1 MWDSSTEYRHCLH
14 DSVCYFGP
22 DKNHLGPCPNP
33 SEKIVEYIYMCVCV
47 CVWERGKKKK
57 LRKKVSSVDGK
68 IGGSVAWP
76 DFEGYKQ
83 IH

>member
-33 SEKIVEYIYMCVCV
+33 SEKIVENIYMCVCV
-47 CVWERGKKKK
+47 CVCVCVRERGKKKK
-57 LRKKVSSVDGK
+57 LRKKVSSVEGK
-68 IGGSVAWP
+68 IGGSVA
-76 DFEGYKQ
+76 
-83 IH
+83 

>member
-33 SEKIVEYIYMCVCV
+33 SEKIVENIYVCVCV
-47 CVWERGKKKK
+47 CVCVCVRERKEEEVEEEGEQCRGKDRWVRG
-57 LRKKVSSVDGK
+57 LTR
-68 IGGSVAWP
+68 
-76 DFEGYKQ
+76 F
-83 IH
+83 